1 LVSEPKVSSL
11 FILILKSMKSIY
23 TIVIALLCTSVNA
36 QYAEREETDSIK
48 TSFLNEVVISANKI
62 PEQRREVAQQ
72 VMMIR
77 PSVIKSFNAQTTADL
92 LQNTGMVAMQRSQ
105 QGGGS
110 PMMRGF
116 EASRVLLVVD
126 GVRMNN
132 AIYRAGHLQNALRVD
147 NNNLDHA
154 EVLFGPSSTV
164 YGSDAL
170 GGVIHFYTRN
180 PLLATNEEL
189 FKKSGEGFI
198 RLGSVNNE
206 KTFHFDLNLASA
218 KFGSFTSFTLT
229 DFGDLKMGS
238 SNNPSTDQPFG
249 LRNQYTERAA
259 DNSSD
264 VLVTNSDPLVQKFSG
279 YCQWDILQKFLYK
292 TNDRV
297 SHTFNFQYSNST
309 NVPRYDR
316 LTETAGSNL
325 KYAEWNYGPEKR
337 FLGSYSIKVK
347 DFGKFADGITATLSY
362 QDIEESRIQ
371 RRFNNNNRDS
381 RVEKVGVFGLSVD
394 FNKDIKGHK
403 IRYGFDGQFND
414 LKSIAQRINISNGSV
429 STLDTRYPDGKNT
442 MGLYALY
449 ITHTKELSENL
460 YLNDGLRFG
469 FSSLYS
475 SFTSQEFFAFPF
487 KEINQQNRY
496 ASGNVGLVYTPTS
509 WKFSLMGSTGFRV
522 PNFDDL
528 TKIFETVAGS
538 ATTTGTLIIPNSNLG
553 PEKTI
558 NMDLNVTRFFGSRA
572 RLEAV
577 GFYTKI
583 LDAIVVLPSTFNGQA
598 TITYN
603 GFPANVVSSQNASEA
618 YVYGYTLGGRY
629 DVTDA
634 FSFSGSYNFTYGRV
648 LNPGSTQTPLDHI
661 APAFGRA
668 GVLYANKLV
677 RAEAFVNFSSKKK
690 LEDYSSSGEDNLQYA
705 PADGMPGWYTLNLR
719 GSYEINKTFVLQV
732 GVDNLMDIQY
742 RTFASGINA
751 PGRNIFGTLR
761 VRF

>member
-1 LVSEPKVSSL
+1 
-11 FILILKSMKSIY
+11 MKSIY
-23 TIVIALLCTSVNA
+23 TIVIALLCTSVSA
-36 QYAEREETDSIK
+36 QYAEREEIDSIK

-154 EVLFGPSSTV
+154 EILFGPSSTV

-180 PLLATNEEL
+180 PLLATNGEL

-249 LRNQYTERAA
+249 LRNQYAERAA

-279 YCQWDILQKFLYK
+279 YRQWDILQKFLYK

-316 LTETAGSNL
+316 LTDPAGTGL
-325 KYAEWNYGPEKR
+325 KFAEWYYGPEKR
-337 FLGSYSIKVK
+337 FLGSYSIKATELGRLANGV
-347 DFGKFADGITATLSY
+347 TATVSY
-362 QDIEESRIQ
+362 QDIEESRVQ
-371 RRFNNNNRDS
+371 RRFNSNNKDS
-381 RVEKVGVFGLSVD
+381 RVEKVGVFGLSID
-394 FNKDIKGHK
+394 FNKDVKGHK
-403 IRYGFDGQFND
+403 VRYGFDGQFND
-414 LKSIAQRINISNGSV
+414 LKSTAQRINISNGSV
-429 STLDTRYPDGKNT
+429 STLDTRYPDGQNR

-449 ITHTKELSENL
+449 ITHTKELAQNL
-460 YLNDGLRFG
+460 FLNDGIRFG
-469 FSSLYS
+469 YSTLYS
-475 SFTSQEFFAFPF
+475 SFNSKEFFAFPF
-487 KEINQQNRY
+487 KDINQQNSY
-496 ASGNVGLVYTPTS
+496 ASGNLGLIYTPTA
-509 WKFSLMGSTGFRV
+509 WKFSLIGSTGYRV

-538 ATTTGTLIIPNSNLG
+538 ATTTGTLIIPNSSLG
-553 PEKTI
+553 AEKTI
-558 NMDLNVTRFFGSRA
+558 NADFSVSHFFGSRA
-572 RLEAV
+572 KLEAV
-577 GFYTKI
+577 GFYTKF
-583 LDAIVVLPSTFNGQA
+583 LDAILVLPSTYNGQSVV
-598 TITYN
+598 TYN
-603 GFPANVVSSQNASEA
+603 GFPANVVTTQNASDA
-618 YVYGYTLGGRY
+618 YLYGYTLSGRF
-629 DVTDA
+629 DFTDA
-634 FSFSGSYNFTYGRV
+634 FSFSGLYNFTYGRV
-648 LNPGSTQTPLDHI
+648 PNPGSTETPLDHI

-668 GVLYANKLV
+668 GILYAKKTV
-677 RAEAFVNFSSKKK
+677 RAEAFVNFSSKKS
-690 LEDYSSSGEDNLQYA
+690 LSDYSSSGEDNLQYA
-705 PADGMPGWYTLNLR
+705 PADGMPGWYTFNLR

-751 PGRNIFGTLR
+751 PGRNIFGTVR

>member
-1 LVSEPKVSSL
+1 
-11 FILILKSMKSIY
+11 MKFIY
-23 TIVIALLCTSVNA
+23 TIAMIALCISVRA
-36 QYAEREETDSIK
+36 QYAETEEQDSVK

-110 PMMRGF
+110 PIMRGF

-154 EVLFGPSSTV
+154 EILFGPSSTV

-180 PLLATNEEL
+180 PVLAINGEKS
-189 FKKSGEGFI
+189 KKAGEGFV
-198 RLGSVNNE
+198 RLGSVNDE
-206 KTFHFDLNLASA
+206 KTFHVDLNLANDRM
-218 KFGSFTSFTLT
+218 GSFTSFTIS
-229 DFGDLKMGS
+229 DFGDLRMGKEK
-238 SNNPSTDQPFG
+238 NPNLDQPFG
-249 LRNQYTERAA
+249 LRNQYVQRAP
-259 DNSSD
+259 DNSAD
-264 VLVTNSDPLVQKFSG
+264 LLVDNPDPLVQKFSG
-279 YCQWDILQKFLYK
+279 YRQWDLLQKFLYK
-292 TNDRV
+292 ASDRT
-297 SHTFNFQYSNST
+297 SHTLNFQYSNTT

-316 LTETAGSNL
+316 LTDPGANGVGLNT
-325 KYAEWNYGPEKR
+325 AEWNYGPEKR
-337 FLGSYSIKVK
+337 FLGSYSLKAT
-347 DFGKFADGITATLSY
+347 DLGKWADGVTATASF
-362 QDIEESRIQ
+362 QDIEESRIT
-371 RRFNNNNRDS
+371 RNFNSNNRDS
-381 RVEKVGVFGLSVD
+381 RVEKISVYGLNID

-403 IRYGFDGQFND
+403 IRYGFDGQYNV
-414 LKSIAQRINISNGSV
+414 LNSIATRTNITNLSFTSV
-429 STLDTRYPDGKNT
+429 NTRYPDGDNV

-449 ITHTKELSENL
+449 ITHTKELKQNL
-460 YLNDGLRFG
+460 YLNDGVRVGYSTL
-469 FSSLYS
+469 FSS
-475 SFTSQEFFAFPF
+475 FNSQQFFAFPF
-487 KEINQQNRY
+487 KTISQENLY
-496 ASGNVGLVYTPTS
+496 ASGNVGLVYTPNS

-528 TKIFETVAGS
+528 TKVFDTRTGN
-538 ATTTGTLIIPNSNLG
+538 ATTTGTLVIPNSDLG

-558 NMDLNVTRFFGSRA
+558 NADLSVTRFFGSRA
-572 RLEAV
+572 RLEAT
-577 GFYTKI
+577 GFYTKFF
-583 LDAIVVLPSTFNGQA
+583 DAIVVKPSTFNGQS
-598 TITYN
+598 TILYN
-603 GFPANVVSSQNASEA
+603 GFQANVLTSQNAAEA
-618 YVYGYTLGGRY
+618 YLYGYTVGGRF
-629 DVTDA
+629 DFTDE
-634 FSFSGSYNFTYGRV
+634 FSLSGSYNFTYGRV
-648 LNPGSTQTPLDHI
+648 LNPGSTETPLDHI
-661 APAFGRA
+661 APAFGRV
-668 GVLYANKLV
+668 GILYAKGSL

-705 PADGMPGWYTLNLR
+705 PADGMPGWYNLNLR
-719 GSYEINKTFVLQV
+719 GSYEINKMFVLQA
-732 GVDNLMDIQY
+732 GIDNLMDIQY